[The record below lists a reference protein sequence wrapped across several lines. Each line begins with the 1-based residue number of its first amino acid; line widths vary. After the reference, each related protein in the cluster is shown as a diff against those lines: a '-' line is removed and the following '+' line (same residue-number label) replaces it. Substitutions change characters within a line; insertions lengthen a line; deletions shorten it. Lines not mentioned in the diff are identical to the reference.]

1 MGLPKS
7 VSFTPVARHNAR
19 APAILRP
26 SVVVAERNLGMRFT
40 PAFLELNADVV
51 FKATSA
57 QSY

>member
-7 VSFTPVARHNAR
+7 VSFTPVARHKAR

-40 PAFLELNADVV
+40 PAFLFLMALTFV
-51 FKATSA
+51 
-57 QSY
+57 